1 MDITLLPIDVLK
13 QHEQVLR
20 SNMAAVE
27 HDLLRDGV
35 VRDPIVVDRKTMI
48 ILDGHHRY
56 NVLKR
61 MGATYV
67 PVYLVDYASS
77 VVQVGSWK
85 PGVRVSK
92 SDVVRAGLSGHLM
105 PPKSS
110 RHVIAGAPHDIDVP
124 LGLLQEAKSD
134 GTVGS

>member
-13 QHEQVLR
+13 QHEQVLKHT
-20 SNMAAVE
+20 MATVE

-35 VRDPIVVDRKTMI
+35 IRDPIVVDRKTMI

-56 NVLKR
+56 NVLKQ
-61 MGATYV
+61 MGAAYV

-77 VVQVGSWK
+77 AVQVHSWK
-85 PGVRVSK
+85 PGVHISK
-92 SDVVRAGLSGHLM
+92 DDVMRAGLSGHLM
-105 PPKSS
+105 PAKSS

-124 LGLLQEAKSD
+124 LALLQEARSD
-134 GTVGS
+134 DTVSS

>member
-13 QHEQVLR
+13 QHEQVLKY
-20 SNMAAVE
+20 NVATVE

-35 VRDPIVVDRKTMI
+35 IRDPIVVDRKTMI

-56 NVLKR
+56 NVLKH
-61 MGATYV
+61 MGAAYV

-77 VVQVGSWK
+77 AVQVHSWR
-85 PGVRVSK
+85 PGVHISK
-92 SDVVRAGLSGHLM
+92 DDVVRAGLSGHLM
-105 PPKSS
+105 AAKSS

-124 LGLLQEAKSD
+124 LVLLQEAKSD
-134 GTVGS
+134 GTVSS